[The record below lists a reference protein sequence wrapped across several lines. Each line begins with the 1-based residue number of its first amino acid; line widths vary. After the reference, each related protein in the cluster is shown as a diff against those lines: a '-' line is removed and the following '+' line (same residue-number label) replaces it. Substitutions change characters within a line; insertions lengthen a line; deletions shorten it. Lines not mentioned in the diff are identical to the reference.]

1 MKKKIYSSVAVL
13 VVGAASCLLVSWDMG
28 ADISPMAKFFLIFFG
43 AIIVL
48 QIIPAAVLFVCMVKE
63 MLFRSSQPVE
73 QSLVVENQGENSAQ

>member
-1 MKKKIYSSVAVL
+1 MKRKIYTSVAVL
-13 VVGAASCLLVSWDMG
+13 AVGAASCVLVSWDMG

-63 MLFRSSQPVE
+63 MVFGSARSAKQG
-73 QSLVVENQGENSAQ
+73 LLTENQGENSAQ

>member
-13 VVGAASCLLVSWDMG
+13 AVGVASWALVSWDMG
-28 ADISPMAKFFLIFFG
+28 ADISPLAKFFLIFFG

-63 MLFRSSQPVE
+63 MLFRSSRPAK
-73 QSLVVENQGENSAQ
+73 QSLLVENQGEHSAQ